1 MTILFLI
8 KNAKNRYKKKKTK
21 RKFII
26 TASSIAIVGLLLVGM
41 VHKNDQK
48 KLIALEDKQK
58 IELTKLKYSSVVQS
72 SLDNKN
78 WKEASEAMKK
88 LDIAKKSKLKPFYL

>member
-1 MTILFLI
+1 M
-8 KNAKNRYKKKKTK
+8 
-21 RKFII
+21 
-26 TASSIAIVGLLLVGM
+26 
-41 VHKNDQK
+41 
-48 KLIALEDKQK
+48 EDKQK
-58 IELTKLKYSSVVQS
+58 IELTKLKYSSMVQS